1 MTLHILDFIMYIV
14 LVIVLWYAI
23 DLISEGELTE
33 ELGCL
38 IGLAIIAVFT
48 IVYIIMFVFCGW
60 DWTDIFS
67 GNYESWL
74 KLKL

>member
-14 LVIVLWYAI
+14 LVIAI
-23 DLISEGELTE
+23 WKILEVVSGGELTE
-33 ELGCL
+33 ELG
-38 IGLAIIAVFT
+38 GLVGLFITIVFT
-48 IVYIIMFVFCGW
+48 IIYIIMFVFCGW